1 MKSADDKSVGNNID
15 SKIEHLRRFCAYQ
28 DRSKSQLK
36 IQAAKIGIP
45 HSKFDEVVTTL
56 SDEGF
61 FNEQRFAIAFVRGK
75 FRINKWGKIKIKSE
89 LFAKQI
95 PSDLID
101 LALNEIDDQ
110 EYKICLFNLIKKKL
124 VTFKNENRKS
134 VFEKLYRYAISK
146 GFENDLVLST
156 LKIILSDKEENDL

>member
-110 EYKICLFNLIKKKL
+110 EYKICLFDLIKK
-124 VTFKNENRKS
+124 NSRKS
-134 VFEKLYRYAISK
+134 YLMKYKQEYIKECNGL
-146 GFENDLVLST
+146 GFSNMDIAFSLGVTERAVRKHLHG
-156 LKIILSDKEENDL
+156 